1 MEIRIDLFLAP
12 ENVVE
17 AECWIYRI
25 DPNHFLLMPTAGDST
40 PAERMTLT
48 GLLVDLDTA
57 AADFNIL
64 AAVALI
70 GRHDPDA
77 DTAVLI
83 ELPDHERQ

>member
-1 MEIRIDLFLAP
+1 
-12 ENVVE
+12 
-17 AECWIYRI
+17 
-25 DPNHFLLMPTAGDST
+25 
-40 PAERMTLT
+40 MTLT

-83 ELPDHERQ
+83 VLPDHERQ